1 MITDV
6 LIKNFKCFRNLIVPE
21 LGRITL
27 IGGRNNVGKTALL
40 EALFLFLDMPNPV
53 TVLNQYSR
61 RGIKK
66 ITLTTEAIWGPIF
79 CGYAKDG
86 KILVSLTING
96 NPEQVTI
103 RFNRE
108 FVPPPSMTIQT
119 EEPQISTDDDLTI
132 LAVEIEYTTKS
143 GEKIILYHFCDPNNE
158 SRPTVV
164 SKSKPSKIPLQLASF
179 LSSKEHNQPSEITK
193 QFSNLAQQDRENEAV
208 EFLRIIEPRLESLK
222 IITKGPNPLV
232 HGKLKDLTDTLPIN
246 FMGEGMEKL
255 LALIVAITHSPNR
268 IVIVDEIENGLHYSA
283 LPTIWKAIGKALLK
297 YDCQLI
303 TTTHSYECLQ
313 AAHEGLSEMPE
324 DFRYIRLHRKEDEI
338 SAKLSNYD
346 MIGTAIKTNLEVR

>member
-6 LIKNFKCFRNLIVPE
+6 LIRNFKCFKSLTVPE

-27 IGGRNNVGKTALL
+27 ISGRNNVGKTALL
-40 EALFLFLDMPNPV
+40 EALFLFLDQRNPT

-61 RGIKK
+61 RGIKQ

-79 CGYAKDG
+79 CDYAMDG
-86 KILVSLTING
+86 EILISLTKNG
-96 NPEQVTI
+96 NHEQVTV

-108 FVPPPSMTIQT
+108 FAPPPSMTVQT
-119 EEPQISTDDDLTI
+119 EERQISTDEKPTI
-132 LAVEIEYTTKS
+132 LAVEIEHTTKS
-143 GEKIILYHFCDPNNE
+143 GEKIILYHFCDPNNQ

-164 SKSKPSKIPLQLASF
+164 SKTIPSKIPIQLASF
-179 LSSKEHNQPSEITK
+179 LPSKEHNPPGEIAK
-193 QFSNLAQQDRENEAV
+193 QFSNLARQDRENEAV
-208 EFLRIIEPRLESLK
+208 EFLRIIEPRLENLK
-222 IITKGPNPLV
+222 IITEGPNSLV
-232 HGKLKDLTDTLPIN
+232 HGKLKGLTRTLPIN

-268 IVIVDEIENGLHYSA
+268 IILLDEIENGLHYSILPKIWEA
-283 LPTIWKAIGKALLK
+283 LGKALRK

-313 AAHEGLSEMPE
+313 AAHEGLSELPE
-324 DFRYIRLHRKEDEI
+324 DFRYIRLHRKDKEI

>member
-6 LIKNFKCFRNLIVPE
+6 LIRNFKCFKSLTVPE

-27 IGGRNNVGKTALL
+27 ISGRNNVGKTALL
-40 EALFLFLDMPNPV
+40 EALFLFLDQRNPV

-79 CGYAKDG
+79 CDYAKDG
-86 KILVSLTING
+86 EILVSLTING
-96 NPEQVTI
+96 NPEQVTV

-108 FVPPPSMTIQT
+108 FAPPPSMTVQT
-119 EEPQISTDDDLTI
+119 EEQQISTDEELTI
-132 LAVEIEYTTKS
+132 LAVEIEYTAKS
-143 GEKIILYHFCDPNNE
+143 GEKITLYHFCDPNNKN
-158 SRPTVV
+158 RPTVV
-164 SKSKPSKIPLQLASF
+164 SKTKPSKIPLHLASF
-179 LSSKEHNQPSEITK
+179 LSSKEHSQPSEIAK

-208 EFLRIIEPRLESLK
+208 EFLRIIEPRLENLK
-222 IITKGPNPLV
+222 IITEGPNSLV
-232 HGKLKDLTDTLPIN
+232 HGKLKGDTHTRPIN

-255 LALIVAITHSPNR
+255 LSLLVAITHSTNR
-268 IVIVDEIENGLHYSA
+268 IILLDEMENGLHYSIM
-283 LPTIWKAIGKALLK
+283 PEIWKALGKALRK
-297 YDCQLI
+297 HECQLI

-324 DFRYIRLHRKEDEI
+324 DFRYIRLHRKGDET

-346 MIGTAIKTNLEVR
+346 MISTAIETNLEVR

>member
-6 LIKNFKCFRNLIVPE
+6 LIKNFKCFKSLIVPE

-40 EALFLFLDMPNPV
+40 EALFLFLDQRNPV

-61 RGIKK
+61 RGIKE
-66 ITLTTEAIWGPIF
+66 IILTTEAIWSPIF
-79 CGYAKDG
+79 CDYAMDE
-86 KILVSLTING
+86 KILISLTIN
-96 NPEQVTI
+96 ETQKQVNF
-103 RFNRE
+103 RLNRE
-108 FVPPPSMTIQT
+108 FIPPASMTVQT
-119 EEPQISTDDDLTI
+119 EEQQIPTDEELTT
-132 LAVEIEYTTKS
+132 LAVDIEYTTKS
-143 GEKIILYHFCDPNNE
+143 GEKIIIHHFCDPNNQN
-158 SRPTVV
+158 RPTVV
-164 SKSKPSKIPLQLASF
+164 SKTRPAKISLPSASILPSKA
-179 LSSKEHNQPSEITK
+179 HNPSGEIAK

-208 EFLRIIEPRLESLK
+208 EFLRIIEPRLENLK
-222 IITKGPNPLV
+222 IITEGPNSLV
-232 HGKLKDLTDTLPIN
+232 HGKLKGLTHTLPIN

-268 IVIVDEIENGLHYSA
+268 IILLDEMENGLHYSIMPKIWEA
-283 LPTIWKAIGKALLK
+283 LGKALLK

-324 DFRYIRLHRKEDEI
+324 DFRYIRLHRKGEDI

-346 MIGTAIKTNLEVR
+346 MIGTAMKTNLEVR